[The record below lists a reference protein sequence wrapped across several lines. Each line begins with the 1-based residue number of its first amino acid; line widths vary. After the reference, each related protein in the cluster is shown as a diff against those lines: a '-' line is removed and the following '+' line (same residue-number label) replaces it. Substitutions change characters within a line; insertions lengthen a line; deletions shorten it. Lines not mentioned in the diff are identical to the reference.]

1 MEKLRI
7 NLVSWEKLK
16 THLTEREP
24 MLKIGNCFIGVSLT
38 DGVFS
43 LVPLF
48 SKAKELGLSKEKIEE
63 YISEFEQ
70 I

>member
-24 MLKIGNCFIGVSLT
+24 MLKIGIVLL
-38 DGVFS
+38 VF
-43 LVPLF
+43 L
-48 SKAKELGLSKEKIEE
+48 
-63 YISEFEQ
+63 
-70 I
+70 